1 MASLISGSTGS
12 LTSSG
17 SSSGTNED
25 CVINEGHFSSS
36 CSSLELEDIQEAIEG
51 VRRTILETEER
62 SDARKELVHRLI
74 RLRIKR
80 EDLEHR
86 RFFLHPGQ
94 LEERG
99 HCLVPAEPG
108 LASARPAYCQECGG
122 AAWPLL
128 QTVYSCRTC
137 GHTVH
142 GSCLVNIRRPCVG
155 AFLNRLPGE
164 DVDEGFYDGNLSL
177 AICPELSLAE
187 QGYQCAECQI
197 NLTPTQ
203 ARVCDYT
210 GQSYCPN
217 CHWGVTSP
225 SPARILS
232 NWDFTP
238 QPMAQASLQYLALLM
253 RRPLVNLQRV
263 APGLAAVSEEV
274 SSVAGQRHEL
284 MAMKKYLTVC
294 RIAQE
299 DRLLTKLKD
308 RQHFVEGAD
317 MYSFQDLLD
326 IHSGVL
332 ATYLTSIINTFRDH
346 IFSCVLCIAKSF
358 LCEVC
363 NSSDTLF
370 PFSPMV
376 EECAV
381 CEAVFHRD
389 CFRSVTLCPRCARR
403 EERQAVEREN

>member
-1 MASLISGSTGS
+1 M
-12 LTSSG
+12 
-17 SSSGTNED
+17 
-25 CVINEGHFSSS
+25 CVLF
-36 CSSLELEDIQEAIEG
+36 
-51 VRRTILETEER
+51 V
-62 SDARKELVHRLI
+62 
-74 RLRIKR
+74 
-80 EDLEHR
+80 
-86 RFFLHPGQ
+86 
-94 LEERG
+94 
-99 HCLVPAEPG
+99 
-108 LASARPAYCQECGG
+108 
-122 AAWPLL
+122 
-128 QTVYSCRTC
+128 CRTQHLMNVC
-137 GHTVH
+137 
-142 GSCLVNIRRPCVG
+142 SP
-155 AFLNRLPGE
+155 
-164 DVDEGFYDGNLSL
+164 
-177 AICPELSLAE
+177 
-187 QGYQCAECQI
+187 I
-197 NLTPTQ
+197 NKSQ
-203 ARVCDYT
+203 QQQQQQHQVCDYT

-346 IFSCVLCIAKSF
+346 IYSCVLCIAKSF